1 MTSIIVTGS
10 EYDRIAAGQRTALV
24 VKADQDWQAGDI
36 IRIET
41 MATADKTE
49 FTKTLGETVS
59 AIFNTDVSA
68 IFNTDVPDRPPLK
81 RVITHVLRD
90 DPGVAFGYMLVTF
103 KETNTLTLRKVKVR
117 FDPAGAS
124 AQFADTGEDLPAGHT
139 PTSAMH
145 KDRPWFTPCWPDV
158 IANIHPD
165 EEPEG

>member
-10 EYDRIAAGQRTALV
+10 EYDRVAAGQRTALI

-49 FTKTLGETVS
+49 FTKTLEE
-59 AIFNTDVSA
+59 AVSA

-158 IANIHPD
+158 IANIHAD